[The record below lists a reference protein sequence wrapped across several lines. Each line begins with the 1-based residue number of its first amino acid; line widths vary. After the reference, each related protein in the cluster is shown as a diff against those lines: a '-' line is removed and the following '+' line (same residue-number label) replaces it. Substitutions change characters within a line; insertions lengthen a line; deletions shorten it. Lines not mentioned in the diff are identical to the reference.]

1 MRRILLAIVSF
12 SLFSSWANANLASV
26 NVEVLQTRLDHPW
39 SLAFLPDN
47 RGMLIT
53 LKGGQ
58 LRHWQAGRGLSDPLA
73 GVPKVWANGQ
83 GGLLDVVL
91 APDFAQSRR
100 VWLSYAEADREGN
113 AGTAVGF
120 GRLSDDL
127 QRLEHFRTVFRQMP
141 KLSTGN

>member
-12 SLFSSWANANLASV
+12 SLFSSWANANLAPV

-58 LRHWQAGRGLSDPLA
+58 LRHWQTGKGLSDPLA

-120 GRLSDDL
+120 DG
-127 QRLEHFRTVFRQMP
+127 
-141 KLSTGN
+141 

>member
-1 MRRILLAIVSF
+1 MDAHYPER
-12 SLFSSWANANLASV
+12 
-26 NVEVLQTRLDHPW
+26 
-39 SLAFLPDN
+39 
-47 RGMLIT
+47 
-53 LKGGQ
+53 GQ

-120 GRLSDDL
+120 DG
-127 QRLEHFRTVFRQMP
+127 
-141 KLSTGN
+141 